1 MKKDNPSLP
10 IVGRVRRIKPSPS
23 TQAAARARELKAQGR
38 DIVDLALGE
47 PDFDTPE
54 PIKQAA
60 CAAIARGE
68 TKYTPVNGTPRLRDA
83 IRAKLLKRLG
93 ATYGANQIVV
103 GCGAKQLIF
112 TALLA
117 TVETGVE
124 VIVPAPYWVSYPDM
138 VLACDGTPVIVRC
151 GEETGFKLT
160 AAALESAITPHT
172 RWLILNSPS
181 NPTGASYTK
190 DELRAL
196 ADVLIRHPEVYVL
209 LDDIYDE
216 IVFDGATPPSLIQV
230 EERLVARTLL
240 LNGVSKT
247 YAMTGW
253 RIGYGAGPA
262 AIAEA
267 INTLISQ
274 STSCPSSISQ
284 AAAVAAL
291 EGDQSFVHKALGIYA
306 ERRDAAV
313 ELLNKIPGFHC
324 IKPQGAFY
332 VFPSCAGVIGKTTP
346 EGKTIA
352 NDHDFAMYLIDQ
364 GVVVIHGAAYGL
376 SPHIRLSVATGI
388 ELVREG
394 CVRIAKAVALL
405 R

>member
-1 MKKDNPSLP
+1 MKSNNPSPL
-10 IVGRVRRIKPSPS
+10 IAGRVRRIKPSPS

-54 PIKQAA
+54 SIKQAA
-60 CAAIARGE
+60 CAAISRGE

-93 ATYGANQIVV
+93 VTYGANQIVV

-117 TVETGVE
+117 TVEAGVE

-151 GEETGFKLT
+151 GEEAGFRLT
-160 AAALESAITPHT
+160 PAALESAITPQT

-181 NPTGASYTK
+181 NPTGACYTR
-190 DELRAL
+190 DELFAL
-196 ADVLIRHPEVYVL
+196 ATVLDRHPQVHVL

-216 IVFDGATPPSLIQV
+216 IVFDGASPPSLINID
-230 EERLVARTLL
+230 ERLVARTLL
-240 LNGVSKT
+240 VNGVSKT

-262 AIAEA
+262 VLAEA

-291 EGDQSFVHKALGIYA
+291 EGDQGFVHEALAIYA
-306 ERRDAAV
+306 ERRDLAV

-324 IKPQGAFY
+324 IKPKGAFY

-346 EGKTIA
+346 DGKTIA
-352 NDHDFAMYLIDQ
+352 NDHDFAMFLIDQ
-364 GVVVIHGAAYGL
+364 GVVVIHGGAYGL
-376 SPHIRLSVATGI
+376 SPHIRLSVATSI

-394 CVRIAKAVALL
+394 CARIAKAVALL